1 MNPLHLYRRHLRLLV
16 LLAIAAYAVAMN
28 TFGLLVVFGTAAI
41 VSGYV
46 TDGPRGKT
54 LPRWAGNLLAVAG
67 LGWTIIDGIDNPDVG
82 RTMQLIGQLV
92 IWLAVIKLYEDRT
105 PKDDRQVAVLAV
117 IAVIVGCLYSFQLLF
132 GLIILVFAGQAV
144 LFLMLH
150 RLHTGL
156 ARVQVEREKT
166 QSSGFIPVLEAT
178 VGRSPL
184 VQFRILAIGSAAVA
198 MFVAT
203 GVFMIFPRD
212 AIGIGSVRGMQTGFS
227 PEVDLNENDRI
238 VESTREV
245 FTVTWIDPAG
255 AIQEWPQPLR
265 LRGAVLNN
273 YDPVLRKWFSDKN
286 RNRRTITTRTNGQY
300 VPLGSG
306 AAEFERGTWT
316 QVVTM
321 RSLASDT
328 VFAAWAPVAIL
339 CDQPRSFTLDPATLV
354 MQDTSPDRLS
364 RYWTYRL
371 LVQPFPSNVTL
382 ESITGD
388 ASPPQVQVGFP
399 VPGVRKETIRVLKK
413 LAPELLEP
421 IVGGDEELRWRRNRE
436 IAEVLSAYLQGED
449 FKYTLDLRDFV
460 QSRSVDPLVQ
470 FLTDYRFGHCE
481 YFASALAGM
490 CRSIGV
496 EARVVTGFVAVEFDS
511 SLEHYVVRESN
522 AHAWVEVLTGD
533 WQWRTFD
540 PTSSETLMMLQEEKS
555 SWADDWRWMYDRADF
570 LWNSR
575 FVTFDGSI
583 QATLAERVSTQIT
596 MVVKETFSWLGEK
609 ASRVN
614 RFFKLGPAG
623 YIWLGIVSFI
633 VCTAIGVVIVRVRR
647 RRILQKLLGM
657 DSKSSGAQILAVGFY
672 IDILKAF
679 DRIGFPKPI
688 SVPPMSHLAGVRSE
702 VPHFADVAEPLLRV
716 FYDIRFGGKIIGAD
730 ERKRIDIEVKNLL
743 AVASSSRKDA

>member
-1 MNPLHLYRRHLRLLV
+1 M
-16 LLAIAAYAVAMN
+16 
-28 TFGLLVVFGTAAI
+28 
-41 VSGYV
+41 
-46 TDGPRGKT
+46 
-54 LPRWAGNLLAVAG
+54 
-67 LGWTIIDGIDNPDVG
+67 
-82 RTMQLIGQLV
+82 V
-92 IWLAVIKLYEDRT
+92 IWLAVVKLYEDRN
-105 PKDDRQVAVLAV
+105 PKDDRQVAVLSV
-117 IAVIVGCLYSFQLLF
+117 IAVIVGCLYSFQLLV
-132 GLIILVFAGQAV
+132 GIIILVFAGQAV

-156 ARVQVEREKT
+156 TRVQSARKKT
-166 QSSGFIPVLEAT
+166 ESSGFVPALEAS

-184 VQFRILAIGSAAVA
+184 VQFRVLAIGSAAVA

-212 AIGIGSVRGMQTGFS
+212 AIGTGNVRGMQTGFS

-265 LRGAVLNN
+265 LRGAVLAN
-273 YDPVLRKWFSDKN
+273 YDPILRKWFSAKS
-286 RNRRTITTRTNGQY
+286 RNRRTITTRSNDQY
-300 VPLGSG
+300 VPLGSK

-339 CDQPRSFTLDPATLV
+339 CDQPRSFTLDPSTLV

-371 LVQPFPSNVTL
+371 LVQPFPSKVTL
-382 ESITGD
+382 ESITWD
-388 ASPPQVQVGFP
+388 ASPVPVAVGFP
-399 VPGVRKETIRVLKK
+399 VPGVRKETIRILEE

-421 IVGGDEELRWRRNRE
+421 IVDSDEEVRWRRNRE

-449 FKYTLDLRDFV
+449 FRYTLDLRDFV
-460 QSRSVDPLVQ
+460 QSSSVDPLVQ
-470 FLTDYRFGHCE
+470 FLTKYRFGHCE

-490 CRSIGV
+490 CKSIGV
-496 EARVVTGFVAVEFDS
+496 EARVVTGFVAVEYDP
-511 SLEHYVVRESN
+511 SLQHYVVRESN
-522 AHAWVEVLTGD
+522 AHAWVEVRTGQ

-540 PTSSETLMMLQEEKS
+540 PTSSETLMMLQQEKR
-555 SWADDWRWMYDRADF
+555 SWADDWRWMYDRVDF

-583 QATLAERVSTQIT
+583 QATLAERVSAQIT
-596 MVVKETFSWLGEK
+596 LFAKGSLLWAGEK
-609 ASRVN
+609 AGRVN

-623 YIWLGIVSFI
+623 YIWLGVVGFI
-633 VCTAIGVVIVRVRR
+633 LITAIGVAVFRVHRR
-647 RRILQKLLGM
+647 RRLQKILGM
-657 DSKSSGAQILAVGFY
+657 DSRSSSSQILSVGFY
-672 IDILKAF
+672 IDVLKAF
-679 DRIGFPKPI
+679 ERMGFPKPV
-688 SVPPMSHLAGVRSE
+688 SVPPMNHLARIHKES
-702 VPHFADVAEPLLRV
+702 PDFAKAAKPLVDV
-716 FYDIRFGGKIIGAD
+716 FYDVRFGGRVIKAD
-730 ERKRIDIEVKNLL
+730 ERQDIEHAVKRLL
-743 AVASSSRKDA
+743 ALASSSGKDR